1 MADMLDRKET
11 YMTTSNSPGIVSGVS
26 EQLHLTIVYESDPDS
41 DWIVASIPEVP
52 GANSQGRTKEE
63 AREMVLDALAGI
75 SALRASEREPLG
87 EAIASESLDI
97 VSA

>member
-1 MADMLDRKET
+1 MDD
-11 YMTTSNSPGIVSGVS
+11 SNPPAIINDVT

-63 AREMVLDALAGI
+63 AREMVLDALAGL
-75 SALRASEREPLG
+75 SELRSSEREPLG
-87 EAIASESLDI
+87 ESLASESLDI